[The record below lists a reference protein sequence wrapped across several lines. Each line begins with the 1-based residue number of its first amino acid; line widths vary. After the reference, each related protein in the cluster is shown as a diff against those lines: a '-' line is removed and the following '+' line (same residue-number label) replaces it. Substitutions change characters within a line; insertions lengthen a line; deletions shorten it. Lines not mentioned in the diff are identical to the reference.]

1 MKKFLLLFSLIL
13 GLNANSLIKIAIKN
27 PPNNLNPIYYPDNE
41 IVNLIYL
48 GLFYKNNN
56 KDLIPALVKSYK
68 VSSDGLKYQF
78 TLREKL
84 FFLKNDINYGE
95 LNTED
100 VKTTFEIIQNRLFNS
115 TNYEK
120 LKNIKA
126 FKIIDKYNFEID
138 LYEKDN
144 EFLYK
149 LTFGIMSKNALIKYG
164 ISWFNSDSI
173 GLGSYQLKQ
182 YSDEQIV
189 LIKNNSSIFKP
200 LNNGLVFKLFQNDA
214 QIKNAINNKQID
226 FGLLEYKQI
235 KNLNHDINIKE
246 LNTNKV
252 IAMKINNINY
262 SKDLKYAISLII
274 CKKDLENVFPYLNSY
289 NEKMN
294 CNRQKAKELLNEL
307 GYFKE
312 KRSIELNLTKETQ
325 ANYFKKLDMPLSV
338 KLYVIDKENIEIAKN
353 IAMQLNDFGINT
365 KIFNEEDEEN
375 NGLSLININIQN
387 KYNLSEL
394 FINNK
399 NSNAMS
405 QKFYKNFYKEF
416 QNQVNTNQNYIMLVN
431 YKYYAVSNPNIIG
444 IDTSKSDISQKYLL
458 LESIKWQKY
467 E

>member
-1 MKKFLLLFSLIL
+1 MKKFLLLFLLIL

-84 FFLKNDINYGE
+84 FFVKNDINYGE

-115 TNYEK
+115 ANYEK
-120 LKNIKA
+120 LKNVKT

-138 LYEKDN
+138 LYERDN
-144 EFLYK
+144 EFLNK
-149 LTFGIMSKNALIKYG
+149 LTFAIMSKNALIKYG

-189 LIKNNSSIFKP
+189 LIKNNFSIFKP

-226 FGLLEYKQI
+226 FGFLEYKQI
-235 KNLNHDINIKE
+235 KNLNRDNNIKE

-252 IAMKINNINY
+252 IAMKINNHNFN
-262 SKDLKYAISLII
+262 KELRYAISLIV
-274 CKKDLENVFPYLNSY
+274 CKKDIETLFPYLNSY
-289 NEKMN
+289 NSKMD
-294 CNRQKAKELLNEL
+294 CNKQKAKEILNQL

-312 KRSIELNLTKETQ
+312 KRSIELNLNKETQ
-325 ANYFKKLDMPLSV
+325 ANYFKKLDMPLSI
-338 KLYVIDKENIEIAKN
+338 KLYVNNKENIEITKN
-353 IAMQLNDFGINT
+353 ISMQLNDFGINT
-365 KIFNEEDEEN
+365 KIYNEEDEEN
-375 NGLSLININIQN
+375 EGISIVSINIQN

-394 FINNK
+394 FTNNK
-399 NSNAMS
+399 TSNALN

-416 QNQVNTNQNYIMLVN
+416 QNQVNTNQDYIMLAN
-431 YKYYAVSNPNIIG
+431 HKYYAISNPDIIG
-444 IDTSKSDISQKYLL
+444 IDTTKTDINQKNLL